1 MYKRKMD
8 INKES
13 FQVINSTFEIGMR
26 EDVEL
31 DEEQM
36 IIRIERRVAEL
47 MEQDFGLLMSYLYR
61 LDILEPHIN
70 ACLDPKSPI
79 HPFTCLAT
87 LIWERQKARIRTK
100 QEYKQDDDIE
110 EGWEW

>member
-1 MYKRKMD
+1 MSIDKQ
-8 INKES
+8 S
-13 FQVINSTFEIGMR
+13 FLTIKDALEIDVP
-26 EDVEL
+26 EDHSL

-36 IIRIERRVAEL
+36 IIQIERRVAEL

-70 ACLDPKSPI
+70 ACLDPKSNA
-79 HPFTCLAT
+79 HPYTCLAY
-87 LIWERQKARIRTK
+87 LIWNRQKQRIQTK
-100 QEYKQDDDIE
+100 LNYKSGGTIE

>member
-1 MYKRKMD
+1 MIMD

-13 FQVINSTFEIGMR
+13 FLVINGALEIGAD
-26 EDVEL
+26 EKDEL

-47 MEQDFGLLMSYLYR
+47 IEQDFGLLMSYLYR
-61 LDILEPHIN
+61 LDVLEPHIN
-70 ACLDPKSPI
+70 ACLDPKNPV
-79 HPFTCLAT
+79 HPYTCLAH
-87 LIWERQKARIRTK
+87 LIWNRQKKRIQTKIDFK
-100 QEYKQDDDIE
+100 QEGEIE